1 MTSRDPVGGSRGRR
15 LHPPCCRRTTHRSC
29 RSTAHGPPT
38 PLGIA
43 DAAISTTSSDVAETQ
58 PVHASM
64 ARRRSGGVKYR
75 LSLVLLLTLALA
87 LSNLGVALGQAVDPS
102 LAGRPPDDVTDRP
115 PLFTFEQYPPSVN
128 DNVVLQW
135 DEELLQA
142 VRALPPGPT
151 VTARAISVVH
161 TAMFDAWA
169 AYDAKALGTRLRG
182 SLRRPAAERTLA
194 NKNKAISFAAYKAL
208 VDLFPA
214 RQFDFA
220 EQMSYLGYAVDG
232 SDTWT
237 PATVGNT
244 ASQAVIDYRHGDG
257 SNQLNGYADT
267 TGYKPV
273 NTGDVVVDPWRWQP
287 LRVPLGTGPEQKA
300 TTPQWSKVKAFALK
314 SSFQFTTLGP
324 DRLQS
329 GFDPK
334 HIDNLLAL
342 TSNLTD
348 RQKVTA
354 EFWADGPRSEFPPG
368 HWALIT
374 QVLSRKR
381 GNSLD
386 TDAKLFFALGNALM
400 DASIAAWATK
410 YRWDFVRPIT
420 AIRSRYKGKPVT
432 SWLGPYKGY
441 GTVPGEQWIPYQAPN
456 VVTPPFP
463 EYVSGHS
470 TFSSAAAAILAK
482 FTGSDSF
489 GASVTVEAGTSLFEP
504 RTDTQAGTPAS
515 AILLSWPT
523 LTAAAKD
530 AGLSRRLGGIH
541 LQDGD
546 EHGYNL
552 GQQVGGN
559 VLAQTMGYVNGTI
572 TG

>member
-1 MTSRDPVGGSRGRR
+1 
-15 LHPPCCRRTTHRSC
+15 
-29 RSTAHGPPT
+29 
-38 PLGIA
+38 
-43 DAAISTTSSDVAETQ
+43 
-58 PVHASM
+58 
-64 ARRRSGGVKYR
+64 VKYK
-75 LSLVLLLTLALA
+75 LPLVLLLMLALA
-87 LSNLGVALGQAVDPS
+87 LSNVGAALGQSADPA
-102 LAGRPPDDVTDRP
+102 LAKLPPDDVTDPP
-115 PLFTFEQYPPSVN
+115 PLFMFEQYPPSIS

-142 VRALPPGPT
+142 IRALPPGPT

-161 TAMFDAWA
+161 TAIFDAWA
-169 AYDAKALGTRLRG
+169 AYDARARGTRLG
-182 SLRRPAAERTLA
+182 TQLRQPAAERTLA
-194 NKNKAISFAAYKAL
+194 NKNKAISFAAYTAL

-214 RQFDFA
+214 RKADFA
-220 EQMSYLGYAVDG
+220 QQMVALYGEDWA
-232 SDTWT
+232 SDTSA
-237 PATVGNT
+237 PVKVGNI
-244 ASQAVIDYRHGDG
+244 AAQAVIDYRHADG

-273 NTGDVVVDPWRWQP
+273 NTGDTVVDPWRWQP
-287 LRVPLGTGPEQKA
+287 LRVPLGTGPQQLA
-300 TTPQWSKVKAFALK
+300 TTPQWSKVKGFALK
-314 SSFQFTTLGP
+314 SPNQFITPGP
-324 DRLQS
+324 DKLMS

-334 HIDNLLAL
+334 HVDNLLAL

-354 EFWADGPRSEFPPG
+354 EYWADGPKSEFPPG
-368 HWALIT
+368 HWALIA

-381 GNSLD
+381 GHSLD

-400 DASIAAWATK
+400 DASIAAWAVK
-410 YRWDFVRPIT
+410 YKWDFVRPIT
-420 AIRSRYKGKPVT
+420 AIRHRYKGKPVT
-432 SWLGPYKGY
+432 SWRGPYQGY
-441 GTVPGEQWIPYQAPN
+441 GQILGEQWIPYQAPN
-456 VVTPPFP
+456 VVSPPFP

-489 GASVTVEAGTSLFEP
+489 GASVTVEVGSSLFEP
-504 RTDTQAGTPAS
+504 TTATQAGTPATDVT
-515 AILLSWPT
+515 LSWPT

-541 LQDGD
+541 FQDGD

-552 GQQVGGN
+552 GQRVGDN
-559 VLAQTMGYVNGTI
+559 VLGQTMGYINGTI

>member
-1 MTSRDPVGGSRGRR
+1 
-15 LHPPCCRRTTHRSC
+15 
-29 RSTAHGPPT
+29 
-38 PLGIA
+38 
-43 DAAISTTSSDVAETQ
+43 
-58 PVHASM
+58 
-64 ARRRSGGVKYR
+64 
-75 LSLVLLLTLALA
+75 
-87 LSNLGVALGQAVDPS
+87 
-102 LAGRPPDDVTDRP
+102 
-115 PLFTFEQYPPSVN
+115 
-128 DNVVLQW
+128 
-135 DEELLQA
+135 
-142 VRALPPGPT
+142 

-161 TAMFDAWA
+161 TAIFDAWA
-169 AYDAKALGTRLRG
+169 AYDARALGTRLRG
-182 SLRRPAAERTLA
+182 SLRRPAAERTLV
-194 NKNKAISFAAYKAL
+194 NKNKAISFAAYRAL

-232 SDTWT
+232 SDTST

-244 ASQAVIDYRHGDG
+244 AAQAVIDYRHSDG

-267 TGYKPV
+267 TGYQPV

-287 LRVPLGTGPEQKA
+287 LRVPLGTGPEQRA

-314 SSFQFTTLGP
+314 SPFQFAVPGP

-354 EFWADGPRSEFPPG
+354 EYWADGPRSEFPPG

-374 QVLSRKR
+374 QVLSRRR
-381 GNSLD
+381 GHSLD

-400 DASIAAWATK
+400 DASIAAWAAK

-420 AIRSRYKGKPVT
+420 GIRTRYKGKQVT
-432 SWLGPYKGY
+432 SWLGPYQGY
-441 GTVPGEQWIPYQAPN
+441 GKVPGEQWIPYQAPN

-470 TFSSAAAAILAK
+470 TFSSAAAAILAQ

-489 GASVTVEAGTSLFEP
+489 GASVTIEAGTSLFEP
-504 RTDTQAGTPAS
+504 RTDTQVGTPATN
-515 AILLSWPT
+515 ILLSWPT

-530 AGLSRRLGGIH
+530 AGLSRRLPAGRRERARPDHGLHQRHHRRMTGGSRVSPK
-541 LQDGD
+541 LARVTPTACSSLFFGCRNARVPP
-546 EHGYNL
+546 E
-552 GQQVGGN
+552 QVN
-559 VLAQTMGYVNGTI
+559 DD
-572 TG
+572 